1 VRVARRLL
9 PEAKAM
15 WFLLDREAGE
25 GDGAEQVLPALEAI
39 ARFTEELR
47 HRLARDSVDGIDG
60 ALALDRRL
68 RTTLDAIPDAR
79 LEEMRAE
86 IARLEGWL
94 ADVHGCLE
102 DIRRLKQA
110 VV

>member
-9 PEAKAM
+9 PEATAM
-15 WFLLDREAGE
+15 WFLLDREPGE

-47 HRLARDSVDGIDG
+47 HRLAGDSVDGIDG

-68 RTTLDAIPDAR
+68 RATLDSIPQAR
-79 LEEMRAE
+79 LEEMRTE

-94 ADVHGCLE
+94 TDVLGCLQ
-102 DIRRLKQA
+102 DVRRLKQ
-110 VV
+110 VVA